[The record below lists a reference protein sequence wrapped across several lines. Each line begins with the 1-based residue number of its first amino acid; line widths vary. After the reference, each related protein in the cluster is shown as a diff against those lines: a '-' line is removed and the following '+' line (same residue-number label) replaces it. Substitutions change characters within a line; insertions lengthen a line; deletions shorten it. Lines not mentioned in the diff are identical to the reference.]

1 MAGGGG
7 EGSRKLDQTPT
18 WAVAA
23 VCAVIIVISII
34 LEKGLH
40 RIGEWFN
47 ERRKKALFEALEKV
61 KSELMILGFIS
72 LLLTFGQSYIAKICI
87 SEKTAD
93 TMLPCR
99 LRDSTEEANV
109 GHWQRHLLEDIFYSI
124 KSNRRGLSGG
134 ETGETCAKGKVPLV
148 SIEGIHQLHIFI
160 FFLAIFHV
168 LYSALTMALGRAKIR
183 GWKEWE
189 KETGSLDYEF
199 SNGWQALLWVELVPL
214 IMSPYRVVVQ
224 FVCSYI
230 TLPLYALVSQMGS
243 HMKKSIFDEQ
253 TSRALKKW
261 RLAAKKRQGKSGNTP
276 GGTPDA
282 SPSASQVHPLQRYK
296 TIGHSGSVKSRKYL
310 DQDVSDSECETPSLV
325 TSTSTTILIPGDME
339 GGSHEAAPPLR
350 GVVEHRNEDEF
361 SFSKPPQV

>member
-61 KSELMILGFIS
+61 KSE
-72 LLLTFGQSYIAKICI
+72 
-87 SEKTAD
+87 KTAD

-99 LRDSTEEANV
+99 LRVSTEEANV
-109 GHWQRHLLEDIFYSI
+109 GHWQRHLLEDIFDSI

-134 ETGETCAKGKVPLV
+134 ETGETCAK
-148 SIEGIHQLHIFI
+148 
-160 FFLAIFHV
+160 
-168 LYSALTMALGRAKIR
+168 IR
-183 GWKEWE
+183 RWKEWE

-214 IMSPYRVVVQ
+214 M
-224 FVCSYI
+224 
-230 TLPLYALVSQMGS
+230 MGS
-243 HMKKSIFDEQ
+243 HMKKSIFDDQ

-296 TIGHSGSVKSRKYL
+296 TTGSMKSRKYL
-310 DQDVSDSECETPSLV
+310 DQDVSDSECETPSLA
-325 TSTSTTILIPGDME
+325 TSTSTTILIPGDVE
-339 GGSHEAAPPLR
+339 VGGHEAAPPPHA
-350 GVVEHRNEDEF
+350 VVEHRNEDEF
-361 SFSKPPQV
+361 SFSKPPLV